1 MKKIKL
7 LALCAIV
14 AGFTTSCEKK
24 EVSSETQEEAVK
36 EPLSKAHI
44 QGLLDAGVN
53 PNGAEY
59 ITLKRPDGSTAK
71 AIKSHDIAI
80 ALDNLAEQALEK
92 MDNGTKQYRTRNLV
106 SQGRTINV
114 IGYTG
119 RGRALTSKMR
129 TGLQWAVN
137 NYNAVSTSLTFR
149 LTFSASTNGDI
160 VVQNFGGSSA
170 GGQAEF
176 PSGGRP
182 GKFIEIYG
190 GIDNYSANVVEHLMT
205 HEMGHAVGLRHT
217 NYARRNCR
225 DSNNEGQGSI
235 GAIHV
240 PGTPTANQTGQQ
252 GLDTDSVMIAC
263 FSGNED
269 GEFSNYDRIAL
280 RYMY

>member
-14 AGFTTSCEKK
+14 VGFTTSCEKK
-24 EVSSETQEEAVK
+24 EVSGETQEEAVK

-71 AIKSHDIAI
+71 AIKSHDITI

-114 IGYTG
+114 VGYIGSGY
-119 RGRALTSKMR
+119 ALTSKMR
-129 TGLQWAVN
+129 TALQGAVN
-137 NYNAVSTSLTFR
+137 NYNAANISLNFN
-149 LTFSASTNGDI
+149 LSFSASTNGDM
-160 VVQNFGGSSA
+160 VVYNAGGSAS
-170 GGQAEF
+170 GGEAEF
-176 PSGGRP
+176 PNGGRP
-182 GKFIEIYG
+182 GKWIKIFG
-190 GIDNYSANVVEHLMT
+190 PSDGLSSNVLRHLMT
-205 HEMGHAVGLRHT
+205 HEMGHAIGFRHT
-217 NYARRNCR
+217 NYARRNCPG
-225 DSNNEGQGSI
+225 SGNEGQGSI
-235 GAIHV
+235 GAIHI

-252 GLDTDSVMIAC
+252 GLDTNSVMIAC
-263 FSGNED
+263 YSGNER
-269 GEFSNYDRIAL
+269 GRFSNYDLIAL